1 MRIRAAQLQATGL
14 FLALM
19 LAPITVQSA
28 DTRHSGTVLD
38 VGRDALVVDALGLA
52 GREHKLKIV
61 VTPKT
66 RIIDSERNPHAP
78 SAQAA
83 FTEHTIGLSD
93 IREGDFVVVEVTP
106 VGKNLE
112 AQSVMVTL
120 HGRGK

>member
-38 VGRDALVVDALGLA
+38 VGRDALVVDELGLA

-93 IREGDFVVVEVTP
+93 IRAGDFVVVEVTP

-120 HGRGK
+120 HGRGR